1 MTIRNVIHHVFLYIH
16 KTLHGFLCPGAILFL
31 SSKSL
36 TFSTRKIRWKWGN
49 HLGPHWAHSEPTHQ
63 ALSSTRRSPTWLFH
77 LKCAKQPAGSVLCGH
92 YVYKFLQA
100 TDKYIAN
107 REYVCRCCYIYL
119 NYVSVFYT
127 SILCFTVILPLL
139 IIFPL
144 HEYPNVVVL
153 CGLRDMEAHTVE
165 FIDSDTCHFL
175 RREVFHKMN
184 ASSTPEV
191 PLVAY
196 P

>member
-1 MTIRNVIHHVFLYIH
+1 MFFSTSTKLSMVFWALELFYFSLQNRWLSLPGKFDGNEEIISGH
-16 KTLHGFLCPGAILFL
+16 TEPTPSPLIKHCLPPGAH
-31 SSKSL
+31 
-36 TFSTRKIRWKWGN
+36 R
-49 HLGPHWAHSEPTHQ
+49 LGYFIW
-63 ALSSTRRSPTWLFH
+63 
-77 LKCAKQPAGSVLCGH
+77 SVPSNLLAV
-92 YVYKFLQA
+92 YFVDTVYKFLQA

-107 REYVCRCCYIYL
+107 REYVCRCYIYL